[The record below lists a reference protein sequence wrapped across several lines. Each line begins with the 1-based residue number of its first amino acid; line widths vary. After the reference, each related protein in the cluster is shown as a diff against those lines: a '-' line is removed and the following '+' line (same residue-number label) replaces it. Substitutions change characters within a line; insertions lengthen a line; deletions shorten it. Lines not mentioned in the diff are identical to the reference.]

1 MPQAAAEMPAL
12 RDERNASHV
21 ESSSPAQ
28 NTPWACDPVNPA
40 REKVTGALPAERSRS
55 PKARA

>member
-1 MPQAAAEMPAL
+1 MPHAAAVSPAVT
-12 RDERNASHV
+12 DDRNASQV

-28 NTPWACDPVNPA
+28 NTPCACDPVNPA
-40 REKVTGALPAERSRS
+40 RENVTGALPAERSRS